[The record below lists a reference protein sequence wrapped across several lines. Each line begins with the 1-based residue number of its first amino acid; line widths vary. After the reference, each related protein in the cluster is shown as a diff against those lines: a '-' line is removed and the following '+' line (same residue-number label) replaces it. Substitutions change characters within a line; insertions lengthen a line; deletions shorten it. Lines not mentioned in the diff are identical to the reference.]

1 MQEVAI
7 NTANERD
14 LVETQ
19 CPEIGFFIE
28 IGLTGQL
35 IPSKLL
41 QMKNVPHRLTRLNIW
56 SPVGGTVW
64 GGGAA
69 LLEDV

>member
-1 MQEVAI
+1 MP
-7 NTANERD
+7 R
-14 LVETQ
+14 
-19 CPEIGFFIE
+19 GFIE